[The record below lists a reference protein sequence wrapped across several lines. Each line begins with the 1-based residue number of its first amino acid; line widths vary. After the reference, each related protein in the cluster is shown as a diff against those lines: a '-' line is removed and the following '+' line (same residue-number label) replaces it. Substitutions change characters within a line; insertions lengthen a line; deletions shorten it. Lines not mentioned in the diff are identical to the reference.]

1 MSSRNPSDVWHNW
14 ARTETATPARLARP
28 RDLDELAATVR
39 DADGLRVRAVG
50 AGHSFTGAAVTDGVQ
65 VHLDRLS
72 GIERVTPQPDGTA
85 HVTVGAGTRLSDLNV
100 ALAER
105 GLAMRN
111 LGDIDRQTIAGAI
124 STGTHGTG
132 ARLGGLASQVVGVR
146 LVTAQGDVVEA
157 SPDERPELFEV
168 ARLGLGSVG
177 LLAAVTLHV
186 VPAFHLRAVEE
197 PWSLDAVLERLTG
210 ADGLVD
216 ANDHFEFYW
225 FPHTRRALTKR
236 NNRVPDDDLKPLRP
250 VRAWVDDEL
259 LSNAVFAATNRLT
272 AAARRLT
279 PQVNAFAARA
289 LSART
294 YTAAS
299 YEVFTS
305 PRRVRFREMEYAIP
319 RDAVS
324 PALAEIERWLAS
336 TGELIPFPVEVRFA
350 APDDVW
356 LSTGYQRESAYVAVH
371 QYIGLPYVRYLR
383 AVERIMAGFDGRPHW
398 GKLHWLDADRLAQLY
413 PRFADVQRVRA
424 TADPTGVFT
433 NDYVDRVLGP
443 VR

>member
-65 VHLDRLS
+65 VHLDALS

-157 SPDERPELFEV
+157 APDKRPDLFEV

-177 LLAAVTLHV
+177 LLAAVTIDV
-186 VPAFHLRAVEE
+186 VPAFRLRAVEE
-197 PWSLDAVLERLTG
+197 PWALDAILERLTG
-210 ADGLVD
+210 TDGLVE

-225 FPHTRRALTKR
+225 FPHTRRELTKR
-236 NNRVPDDDLKPLRP
+236 NNRVPDDDLEPLSP

-272 AAARRLT
+272 AAVRRLT
-279 PQVNAFAARA
+279 PQVNAVAARA

-294 YTAAS
+294 YTAPS
-299 YEVFTS
+299 YEVFAS
-305 PRRVRFREMEYAIP
+305 SRRVRFREMEYAIP
-319 RDAVS
+319 RSAVG

-336 TGELIPFPVEVRFA
+336 TGVLIPFPVEVRFA

-356 LSTGYQRESAYVAVH
+356 LSTAYQRESAYVAVH
-371 QYIGLPYVRYLR
+371 QYIGLPYVRYLH

-413 PRFADVQRVRA
+413 PRFADVQQVRA
-424 TADPTGVFT
+424 TADPAGVLT

-443 VR
+443 VA